1 MSLKFQY
8 IWLNFM
14 VLSVFIDQI
23 KNWILQAY
31 HSQMDLQVAFQFWW
45 LSFYFEN
52 MSKYLKF
59 IDLLIW
65 MTFLLELETKRKN
78 KSFTISEKAPT
89 RFPGRN
95 VKNTF

>member
-52 MSKYLKF
+52 MSK
-59 IDLLIW
+59 
-65 MTFLLELETKRKN
+65 
-78 KSFTISEKAPT
+78 
-89 RFPGRN
+89 
-95 VKNTF
+95 